1 MEYHAISIG
10 AYYYHSVYG
19 NSNLQRNF
27 VLVQAKKKTPIILD
41 PYFEW
46 SIIFF
51 MTPAVFTIQIYS
63 IQYRMYDPC
72 RIYHSDLF
80 YSVPYL
86 KYNIIL
92 YAAGVI
98 EKTYYPWY
106 AE

>member
-1 MEYHAISIG
+1 
-10 AYYYHSVYG
+10 
-19 NSNLQRNF
+19 
-27 VLVQAKKKTPIILD
+27 
-41 PYFEW
+41 
-46 SIIFF
+46 

-63 IQYRMYDPC
+63 IQYPMYDPCRIYHSDLFYSIQYSMYDPC

-98 EKTYYPWY
+98 KKIYYPWY